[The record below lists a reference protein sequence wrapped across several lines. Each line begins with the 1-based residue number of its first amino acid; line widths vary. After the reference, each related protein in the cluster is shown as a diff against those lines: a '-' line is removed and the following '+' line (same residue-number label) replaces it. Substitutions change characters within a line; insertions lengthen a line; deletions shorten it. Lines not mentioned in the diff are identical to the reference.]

1 MSLVCT
7 LKPYTL
13 AAHARDPELRLALL
27 ESAGELACRPDAAA
41 ALAGGG
47 AAALARAALLPPLA
61 WRAGKAAA
69 AVRFAALAA
78 LGALLRRRLLSQ
90 VQTGRAAGLSRL
102 LHVAAVVSNNVLTF
116 HSTRASCLLQPTST
130 QCAGLWVLPCEP
142 EANLVDSVLAA
153 CATMDVS
160 YYRSS

>member
-1 MSLVCT
+1 M
-7 LKPYTL
+7 
-13 AAHARDPELRLALL
+13 AARTRDPELRLALL

-90 VQTGRAAGLSRL
+90 VQTERAAGLSGL
-102 LHVAAVVSNNVLTF
+102 LHVACSCEQQCSDIAVYQSQLSA
-116 HSTRASCLLQPTST
+116 STDKHAVCWPVGF
-130 QCAGLWVLPCEP
+130 AP
-142 EANLVDSVLAA
+142 
-153 CATMDVS
+153 
-160 YYRSS
+160 

>member
-1 MSLVCT
+1 MTCRVCT
-7 LKPYTL
+7 LKPYNL

-61 WRAGKAAA
+61 WRVGKAAA
-69 AVRFAALAA
+69 AVRFAAMAA

-90 VQTGRAAGLSRL
+90 VQTGRAAGLSVL
-102 LHVAAVVSNNVLTF
+102 LQMVCTCEQQVITSHCLPEPVAS
-116 HSTRASCLLQPTST
+116 LQPTST
-130 QCAGLWVLPCEP
+130 QCAGLWRLP
-142 EANLVDSVLAA
+142 L
-153 CATMDVS
+153 
-160 YYRSS
+160 